1 MADFVAVL
9 KKTIDGLPDNTPQAR
24 ARIYERARATIEA
37 KLAALDP
44 QPPQAVADRQ
54 RQVLANAIEEV
65 EAHYAPAEPEE
76 EMLDGAFDDVFDMP
90 APAVAAPPVA
100 PSPAPAPQRDAFF
113 PAPPRAQEKPA
124 GSEQPAW
131 MADGPQDDIRPERSE
146 RLAPHAAATGN
157 DNDVEDD
164 DPLAPPARR
173 ERRVPRGLG
182 RLLVAAA
189 IVVALAGA
197 GYGLWLNRDDL
208 MAMVFGDGEVA
219 VTEQAP
225 AGQAPAGQTPPAG
238 EQVAAAAPEQPAA
251 PTAQPAPA
259 ASGKF
264 TQRLTSDGNEIDT
277 GPAGQPASVGE
288 GTSVAAATQPSAPPA
303 ASPSAPAAPAAPQ
316 APASGNAVAVGQQA
330 MFYEERTTS
339 AAGTAERGSTVWSVV
354 QESPGGDQPP
364 EPAIRG
370 EVVIPD
376 RDLQLRVTI
385 RRNADQ
391 SLPASHIIE
400 MIFLTPDDFSGGG
413 INNVLRI
420 TMKPTEE
427 DPGSALFG
435 IPAKIADGF
444 FLLALSDRAAEAEA
458 NTAMLRRQGWIDIP
472 IVYRSGRRALVTL
485 EKGLP
490 GERAFNEAMDAW
502 QAASSGSPT

>member
-1 MADFVAVL
+1 
-9 KKTIDGLPDNTPQAR
+9 
-24 ARIYERARATIEA
+24 
-37 KLAALDP
+37 
-44 QPPQAVADRQ
+44 
-54 RQVLANAIEEV
+54 
-65 EAHYAPAEPEE
+65 
-76 EMLDGAFDDVFDMP
+76 
-90 APAVAAPPVA
+90 
-100 PSPAPAPQRDAFF
+100 
-113 PAPPRAQEKPA
+113 
-124 GSEQPAW
+124 
-131 MADGPQDDIRPERSE
+131 
-146 RLAPHAAATGN
+146 
-157 DNDVEDD
+157 
-164 DPLAPPARR
+164 
-173 ERRVPRGLG
+173 
-182 RLLVAAA
+182 
-189 IVVALAGA
+189 
-197 GYGLWLNRDDL
+197 
-208 MAMVFGDGEVA
+208 
-219 VTEQAP
+219 
-225 AGQAPAGQTPPAG
+225 
-238 EQVAAAAPEQPAA
+238 
-251 PTAQPAPA
+251 
-259 ASGKF
+259 
-264 TQRLTSDGNEIDT
+264 
-277 GPAGQPASVGE
+277 
-288 GTSVAAATQPSAPPA
+288 
-303 ASPSAPAAPAAPQ
+303 
-316 APASGNAVAVGQQA
+316 VAVGQQA

-376 RDLQLRVTI
+376 RELQLRVTI